1 MKMENTN
8 TNIPAVTVN
17 DFIKMMT
24 RLYSGAVQRG
34 IPFKSI
40 ATPFLWGPAGIGKS
54 EAILQVAKALEAQT
68 NKSVTVTDVRLLL
81 FSPVDLR
88 GIPVADERR
97 EFSNWLM
104 PRIFDMKA
112 DEDHINLLFL
122 DELSAAPQSVQAAAY
137 QICLDR
143 KIGEHHLPANC
154 IVMAAGNRTTDQSVS
169 YKMPK
174 ALCNRLMHF
183 EIRTTFPAWRKW
195 AVEHGIDSR
204 IIGYLAFDNAKLC
217 VEPEAADMAYPTPRS
232 WAFVSNLIHTMGED
246 LSVLHPLISALV
258 GTDTAME
265 FQTWARTHQNL
276 PEVEEVFAGRCKKYP
291 ESFDALH
298 AFTASLVSAI
308 RARREKITVQELEN
322 VCLYAAR
329 FPGDLAMHFYGD
341 LNQMEQIRLKLMKCP
356 SCRAWLAKNKRFI

>member
-17 DFIKMMT
+17 ELIEMLT
-24 RLYSGAVQRG
+24 RLYGGAVRQGTPFQR
-34 IPFKSI
+34 IP
-40 ATPFLWGPAGIGKS
+40 TPFLWGPAGIGKS
-54 EAILQVAKALEAQT
+54 EAVGQVAKLLEEQT
-68 NKSVTVTDVRLLL
+68 GKSVSVTDVRLLL

-104 PRIFDMKA
+104 PKIFDMDPGA
-112 DEDHINLLFL
+112 EHINLLFL

-143 KIGEHHLPANC
+143 KIGEHRLPENC

-195 AVEHGIDSR
+195 AVANGIDSR
-204 IIGYLAFDNAKLC
+204 IIGYLAFDNGKLC
-217 VEPEAADMAYPTPRS
+217 VEPESADLAYPTPRS
-232 WAFVSNLIHTMGED
+232 WAFVSNLIHTMNED
-246 LSVLHPLISALV
+246 LSSMHPLISALV

-265 FQTWARTHQNL
+265 FQTWVRSHQNL
-276 PEVEEVFAGRCKKYP
+276 PAVEDVLAGGCKKYP

-298 AFTASLVSAI
+298 AFTASLVSAV
-308 RARREKITVQELEN
+308 RTRRESITVQELEN
-322 VCLYAAR
+322 LCLYAAR
-329 FPGDLAMHFYGD
+329 FPSDVAMSFYGD
-341 LNQMEQIRLKLMKCP
+341 LNKMDEIRLKLMKCP
-356 SCRAWLAKNKRFI
+356 SCRAWLSKNRRFV

>member
-17 DFIKMMT
+17 DFIQMMT

-68 NKSVTVTDVRLLL
+68 KKSVTVTDVRLLL

-204 IIGYLAFDNAKLC
+204 IIGYLAFD
-217 VEPEAADMAYPTPRS
+217 
-232 WAFVSNLIHTMGED
+232 I
-246 LSVLHPLISALV
+246 
-258 GTDTAME
+258 
-265 FQTWARTHQNL
+265 
-276 PEVEEVFAGRCKKYP
+276 
-291 ESFDALH
+291 
-298 AFTASLVSAI
+298 
-308 RARREKITVQELEN
+308 
-322 VCLYAAR
+322 
-329 FPGDLAMHFYGD
+329 
-341 LNQMEQIRLKLMKCP
+341 
-356 SCRAWLAKNKRFI
+356 

>member
-1 MKMENTN
+1 MREDII
-8 TNIPAVTVN
+8 NIPSVSVEELVN
-17 DFIKMMT
+17 HLRALYRCAIK
-24 RLYSGAVQRG
+24 SGTPFQK
-34 IPFKSI
+34 IPT
-40 ATPFLWGPAGIGKS
+40 AFLWGPPGIGKS
-54 EAILQVAKALEAQT
+54 RAIYELAEAMGKECGVAVK
-68 NKSVTVTDVRLLL
+68 VTDVRLLL
-81 FSPVDLR
+81 FSPIDLR
-88 GIPVADERR
+88 GVPVADAERK
-97 EFSNWLM
+97 FTDWLM
-104 PRIFDMKA
+104 PRIFAM
-112 DEDHINLLFL
+112 DEGEGCVNLLFL

-143 KIGEHHLPANC
+143 RIGEHILPSNC
-154 IVMAAGNRTTDQSVS
+154 IVLAAGNRMTDQSVS

-204 IIGYLAFDNAKLC
+204 IIGYLAFDNGKLC

-232 WAFVSNLIHTMGED
+232 WAFVSNLIHTMEED

-341 LNQMEQIRLKLMKCP
+341 LNKMEQIRLKLMKCP

>member
-17 DFIKMMT
+17 EFIEMMA
-24 RLYSGAVQRG
+24 RLYTGAVQRG

-40 ATPFLWGPAGIGKS
+40 PTPFLWGPAGIGKS
-54 EAILQVAKALEAQT
+54 EAICQVAKLLEEQT
-68 NKSVTVTDVRLLL
+68 GKSISVTDVRLLL
-81 FSPVDLR
+81 FSPIDLR
-88 GIPVADERR
+88 GIPVADEHR
-97 EFSNWLM
+97 EFTNWLM
-104 PRIFDMKA
+104 PKIFDMNT
-112 DEDHINLLFL
+112 DSQHINLLFL

-143 KIGEHHLPANC
+143 KIGEHRLPDNC

-183 EIRTTFPAWRKW
+183 EIRTTYPAWRKW

-204 IIGYLAFDNAKLC
+204 VIGYLAFDHSKLC
-217 VEPEAADMAYPTPRS
+217 VEPESTDMAYPTPRS
-232 WAFVSNLIHTMGED
+232 WSFVSNLIHTMQED
-246 LSVLHPLISALV
+246 LSKMHPLISALV

-265 FQTWARTHQNL
+265 FQTWVRTHQNL
-276 PEVEEVFAGRCKKYP
+276 PAVEEVLEGKCRTYP

-308 RARREKITVQELEN
+308 RSRRETVSVQELEN

-329 FPGDLAMHFYGD
+329 FPSDVAMNFYGD
-341 LNQMEQIRLKLMKCP
+341 LNKMEQVRLKLMKCP
-356 SCRAWLAKNKRFI
+356 SCRAWLSKNKRFL